1 MTRLRAGRQRDT
13 RSAQRT
19 ARQLPAVSHLKVYSS
34 RRGPGAGPGVLGA
47 QANLKLLV
55 LALLAGRCPV
65 LRRRTLRIW
74 MRILLVPGGLRHGCS
89 GTAWRRGRGRKH
101 NLLPLPARPVT
112 PARAAP
118 QRAARV
124 RATTHLE
131 CGAARCGAPARSLA
145 AGRVWR
151 VGGGERRQG
160 RQRPARGVGR
170 ARARAACVAV
180 LKHADGPQ
188 VGILRRALAR
198 AARLG
203 AAAGPRRR
211 QARGRQALHRALGRR
226 RWTASRR
233 AHALSLFQ
241 RRSIK
246 CQNGVHV
253 HHASA
258 TNCGRDERTRDF
270 SEECP
275 APRRTQRNR
284 GRGYVASATS
294 GRLLLEHLV
303 PGTARVCCC
312 VRRGTRLGS
321 PWQRRD
327 AAGAGRP
334 GAAAV

>member
-1 MTRLRAGRQRDT
+1 MTRLRAGRRRDT
-13 RSAQRT
+13 RAAQRT

-101 NLLPLPARPVT
+101 HLLPLPARPVT

-226 RWTASRR
+226 RWTPVPV
-233 AHALSLFQ
+233 Q

-258 TNCGRDERTRDF
+258 TNCGRDERTRT
-270 SEECP
+270 S
-275 APRRTQRNR
+275 RRSAQRLAAHS
-284 GRGYVASATS
+284 GTAAAATLRPQRQAVCCS
-294 GRLLLEHLV
+294 EHLV
-303 PGTARVCCC
+303 PGTAGVSCC